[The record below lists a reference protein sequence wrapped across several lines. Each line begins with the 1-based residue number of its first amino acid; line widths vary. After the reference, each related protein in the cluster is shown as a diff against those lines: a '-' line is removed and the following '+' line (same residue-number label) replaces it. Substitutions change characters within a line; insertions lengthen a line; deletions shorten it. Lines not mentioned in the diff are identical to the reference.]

1 MAKSSI
7 HLQTAKG
14 GTILHNAREN
24 YSKSVVF
31 TDEKNEL
38 WNDSKTAFKLFR
50 DELEIRTKAYTE
62 RTGQKLHKTT
72 STMISGVVNLE
83 QKHTL
88 KDMEK
93 IKDYLEKE
101 FDTKVIQMSV
111 HRDEGKLIN
120 KENEDLKL
128 VSGKDFFLN
137 AKDNELYFDN
147 KFTKKINMD
156 EWKIE
161 KNYHGHFEML
171 GLDTQGKTL
180 RKKMNIVKLS
190 KLQDFTAQSLGMERS
205 LSNVIVNE
213 KGKAQRKSTTNK
225 KRLDTHE
232 FKEAKKIENETVK
245 KTKSNTKEDL
255 EKLKSETK
263 ELREQLKENK
273 AIRED
278 YKKLDDLNKDLQE
291 KLKVKEIDLE
301 TALKEVSKL
310 KKSYTIL
317 ESNYETSKNN
327 NVSLISKNATL
338 TVENKDLKALTSNL
352 AAESVSNYEE
362 AAKQKEK
369 VKALENQNKSLQE
382 QINTKPV
389 QSIENEL
396 KTLVSSEI
404 NLNDIK
410 KNSLDLFT
418 SDFKEEI
425 NLKENGVFNK
435 TYKIE
440 LKQEFKTQEIT
451 LENIGLFKRTQMK
464 IMNLLETIKNQAL
477 RIAGL
482 KKENQLLNS
491 ELKNEKLKNQGLEIK
506 VLGLENKLKTL
517 SLTGEKKETALDKIV
532 SNFDKMEQM
541 KARQL
546 DTKEILETSKK
557 EKAQEQEK
565 PKEKYRGYEL
575 G

>member
-7 HLQTAKG
+7 HLQTANG

-38 WNDSKTAFKLFR
+38 WNDSKTAFKMFR

-72 STMISGVVNLE
+72 STLISGVVNLE

-88 KDMEK
+88 KDLEK

-147 KFTKKINMD
+147 KFTKKININ

-232 FKEAKKIENETVK
+232 FKEQAKITNDLKKDLVFEKDLKQKIQELKKELQDEKAKRPDYAKLEDMNKTLLERVK
-245 KTKSNTKEDL
+245 DKNLTITNFEIEINKYKKDREDL
-255 EKLKSETK
+255 
-263 ELREQLKENK
+263 
-273 AIRED
+273 
-278 YKKLDDLNKDLQE
+278 KKQ
-291 KLKVKEIDLE
+291 ID
-301 TALKEVSKL
+301 
-310 KKSYTIL
+310 
-317 ESNYETSKNN
+317 
-327 NVSLISKNATL
+327 TL
-338 TVENKDLKALTSNL
+338 TVENKDLKSLTSTL

-362 AAKQKEK
+362 AEKQKEK
-369 VKALENQNKSLQE
+369 VKALETQNKSLQE
-382 QINTKPV
+382 QINTKPI
-389 QSIENEL
+389 QSIEINQIEVLSYAKAESEL
-396 KTLVSSEI
+396 SQ
-404 NLNDIK
+404 
-410 KNSLDLFT
+410 
-418 SDFKEEI
+418 DF
-425 NLKENGVFNK
+425 
-435 TYKIE
+435 YSMIE
-440 LKQEFKTQEIT
+440 KREFKTGLMSKEDFTIIKKQEAGNPTI
-451 LENIGLFKRTQMK
+451 LEMIKSHFKKMYNSLNEK
-464 IMNLLETIKNQAL
+464 IRLLTSENAN
-477 RIAGL
+477 L
-482 KKENQLLNS
+482 KKANLELQREN
-491 ELKNEKLKNQGLEIK
+491 LKLQTDI
-506 VLGLENKLKTL
+506 NKYKTL
-517 SLTGEKKETALDKIV
+517 SITGEKKENL
-532 SNFDKMEQM
+532 FDKVKRINENE
-541 KARQL
+541 KIF
-546 DTKEILETSKK
+546 KEEMKK
-557 EKAQEQEK
+557 EKIQEEV
-565 PKEKYRGYEL
+565 KETVNTKRQNYGYEL

>member
-1 MAKSSI
+1 MGKSSI

-14 GTILHNAREN
+14 GTVLHNAREN

-38 WNDSKTAFKLFR
+38 WNDSKTAFKMFR

-62 RTGQKLHKTT
+62 RTGQKLHKST

-83 QKHTL
+83 QHHTL
-88 KDMEK
+88 EDMEK

-101 FDTKVIQMSV
+101 FGTKVIQMSI

-120 KENEDLKL
+120 KENQDLKL

-137 AKDNELYFDN
+137 AKDNELYFDS

-171 GLDTQGKTL
+171 GLDSQGFTL

-190 KLQDFTAQSLGMERS
+190 KLQDFTAQSLGMERT
-205 LSNVIVNE
+205 LSNVIQNE
-213 KGKAQRKSTTNK
+213 KGKFQRKSTTNK

-263 ELREQLKENK
+263 ELREQLKEYK

-278 YKKLDDLNKDLQE
+278 YKKLDDLNKSLQE
-291 KLKVKEIDLE
+291 QLKAKEIDLE
-301 TALKEVSKL
+301 TALKEVSNL

-338 TVENKDLKALTSNL
+338 SIENKKLEKEDLSNKSL
-352 AAESVSNYEE
+352 ISTLS
-362 AAKQKEK
+362 KET
-369 VKALENQNKSLQE
+369 VTLQNQVNTLKSENKSLQE
-382 QINTKPV
+382 QINNKPI
-389 QSIENEL
+389 QTIQNNQIE
-396 KTLVSSEI
+396 V
-404 NLNDIK
+404 LNYSK
-410 KNSLDLFT
+410 AESDL
-418 SDFKEEI
+418 SQDF
-425 NLKENGVFNK
+425 
-435 TYKIE
+435 YSMIE
-440 LKQEFKTQEIT
+440 KREFKTGLMSKEDFTIIKKQEVGTPTI
-451 LENIGLFKRTQMK
+451 LEVMKAHFKKMYQSMSEK
-464 IMNLLETIKNQAL
+464 IKSLTFDNSKLRSENTDLKRENLKLTNEINKN
-477 RIAGL
+477 
-482 KKENQLLNS
+482 KS
-491 ELKNEKLKNQGLEIK
+491 
-506 VLGLENKLKTL
+506 L
-517 SLTGEKKETALDKIV
+517 SLTGEDHLKNIV
-532 SNFDKMEQM
+532 SNFDKLEQM
-541 KARQL
+541 KVRQP

-557 EKAQEQEK
+557 EKDQEEVKENTK
-565 PKEKYRGYEL
+565 PKQQYRGYEL

>member
-1 MAKSSI
+1 MGKSSI

-14 GTILHNAREN
+14 GTVLHNAREN

-38 WNDSKTAFKLFR
+38 WNDSKTAFKMFR

-62 RTGQKLHKTT
+62 RTGQKLHKST

-83 QKHTL
+83 QHHTL
-88 KDMEK
+88 EDMEK

-101 FDTKVIQMSV
+101 FGTKVIQMSI

-120 KENEDLKL
+120 KENQDLKL

-137 AKDNELYFDN
+137 AKDNELYFDS

-171 GLDTQGKTL
+171 GLDSQGFTL

-190 KLQDFTAQSLGMERS
+190 KLQDFTAQSLGMERT
-205 LSNVIVNE
+205 LSNVIQNE
-213 KGKAQRKSTTNK
+213 KGKFQRKSTTNK

-263 ELREQLKENK
+263 ELREQLKEYK

-278 YKKLDDLNKDLQE
+278 YKKLDDLNKSLQE
-291 KLKVKEIDLE
+291 QLKAKEIDLE
-301 TALKEVSKL
+301 TALKEVSNL

-338 TVENKDLKALTSNL
+338 SIENKKLEKEDLSNKSL
-352 AAESVSNYEE
+352 ISTLS
-362 AAKQKEK
+362 KET
-369 VKALENQNKSLQE
+369 VTLQNQVNTLKSENKSLQE
-382 QINTKPV
+382 ENKQKPIQTI
-389 QSIENEL
+389 QSNPIEVLNYAKSESEL
-396 KTLVSSEI
+396 SQDFYSMIEKREFKTGFMSSEDFTI
-404 NLNDIK
+404 IK
-410 KNSLDLFT
+410 KQEVGTPTILEMIKSHFKKMYNSLHEKIKSLT
-418 SDFKEEI
+418 VENI
-425 NLKENGVFNK
+425 NLKKANLDL
-435 TYKIE
+435 KIE
-440 LKQEFKTQEIT
+440 NLKLTADI
-451 LENIGLFKRTQMK
+451 N
-464 IMNLLETIKNQAL
+464 KN
-477 RIAGL
+477 
-482 KKENQLLNS
+482 KS
-491 ELKNEKLKNQGLEIK
+491 
-506 VLGLENKLKTL
+506 L
-517 SLTGEKKETALDKIV
+517 SLTGETEKKENLLK
-532 SNFDKMEQM
+532 EQM
-541 KARQL
+541 K
-546 DTKEILETSKK
+546 KENI
-557 EKAQEQEK
+557 QEQEK
-565 PKEKYRGYEL
+565 PKAKEEIKPKQQYRGYEL

>member
-137 AKDNELYFDN
+137 AKDNELYFDS

-190 KLQDFTAQSLGMERS
+190 KLQDFTAQSLGMERT
-205 LSNVIVNE
+205 LSNVIQNE
-213 KGKAQRKSTTNK
+213 KGKFQRKSTTNK

-232 FKEAKKIENETVK
+232 FKEAKKIENETKKDLVSEKELKKQIQELKKELQEEKAKRPDYAKLEDMNKLLLERVK
-245 KTKSNTKEDL
+245 EKTLTITNFEIEITKYKKNREDL
-255 EKLKSETK
+255 
-263 ELREQLKENK
+263 
-273 AIRED
+273 
-278 YKKLDDLNKDLQE
+278 KKQ
-291 KLKVKEIDLE
+291 ID
-301 TALKEVSKL
+301 
-310 KKSYTIL
+310 
-317 ESNYETSKNN
+317 
-327 NVSLISKNATL
+327 TL
-338 TVENKDLKALTSNL
+338 TVKNEDLKSLTSTL
-352 AAESVSNYEE
+352 ADESVSNFEE
-362 AAKQKEK
+362 AEKQKEK
-369 VKALENQNKSLQE
+369 VKALENQNKALQE
-382 QINTKPV
+382 EIKQKPI

-418 SDFKEEI
+418 SDFKDEI

-440 LKQEFKTQEIT
+440 LKQEFKSQEIT

-464 IMNLLETIKNQAL
+464 ITSLLETIKNQAL

-482 KKENQLLNS
+482 KKENQILNS
-491 ELKNEKLKNQGLEIK
+491 ELKNEKLKNQVLEIK
-506 VLGLENKLKTL
+506 VLGLENRIKSL
-517 SLTGEKKETALDKIV
+517 SLTGEKETALDKRV
-532 SNFDKMEQM
+532 SNHDKM

-557 EKAQEQEK
+557 EKDQEEVKENTK
-565 PKEKYRGYEL
+565 PKQQYRGYEL

>member
-213 KGKAQRKSTTNK
+213 KGKAQRKSTSNK

-232 FKEAKKIENETVK
+232 FKEQAKIINETKKDLVSEKELKQKIQELKKELQDEKAKRPDYAKLEDMNKTLLEKVK
-245 KTKSNTKEDL
+245 SKNLTISNFEIEINKYKKNREDL
-255 EKLKSETK
+255 K
-263 ELREQLKENK
+263 
-273 AIRED
+273 
-278 YKKLDDLNKDLQE
+278 
-291 KLKVKEIDLE
+291 KEI
-301 TALKEVSKL
+301 
-310 KKSYTIL
+310 
-317 ESNYETSKNN
+317 ES
-327 NVSLISKNATL
+327 L
-338 TVENKDLKALTSNL
+338 TVKNKDLKSLTSTL

-362 AAKQKEK
+362 AEKYKEK
-369 VKALENQNKSLQE
+369 VNTLENQNKALQE
-382 QINTKPV
+382 EIKQKPV

-396 KTLVSSEI
+396 KALVSSEI

-464 IMNLLETIKNQAL
+464 ITSLLETIKNQAL

-482 KKENQLLNS
+482 KKQNQILDS
-491 ELKNEKLKNQGLEIK
+491 ELKSERLKNQVLEIK
-506 VLGLENKLKTL
+506 VLGLENRIQTL
-517 SLTGEKKETALDKIV
+517 SLTGEKKEDHLDKIV
-532 SNFDKMEQM
+532 SNYDKM

-557 EKAQEQEK
+557 EKDQEEVKENTK
-565 PKEKYRGYEL
+565 PKQQYRGYEL

>member
-1 MAKSSI
+1 MGKSSI

-14 GTILHNAREN
+14 GTVLHNAREN

-31 TDEKNEL
+31 TDEKNEI
-38 WNDSKTAFKLFR
+38 WNDSKTAFKMFR

-62 RTGQKLHKTT
+62 RTGQKLHKST

-83 QKHTL
+83 QHHNL

-93 IKDYLEKE
+93 IKDYLELE
-101 FDTKVIQMSV
+101 FGTKVIQMAI

-120 KENEDLKL
+120 KENQDLKL

-137 AKDNELYFDN
+137 SKDNELYFDN
-147 KFTKKINMD
+147 KFTKKIDMN
-156 EWKIE
+156 EWNIE

-171 GLDTQGKTL
+171 GLDNEGKTL
-180 RKKMNIVKLS
+180 RKKMNIIKLS
-190 KLQDFTAQSLGMERS
+190 KLQDFTAQSLGMERT

-232 FKEAKKIENETVK
+232 FKEQAKIINETKKDLVSEKEIKKEILELKKQLQEEKAKRPDYAKLEDMNKTLLERVHEKNLTINDFKIEIDTYK
-245 KTKSNTKEDL
+245 KE
-255 EKLKSETK
+255 
-263 ELREQLKENK
+263 REQLKK
-273 AIRED
+273 
-278 YKKLDDLNKDLQE
+278 Q
-291 KLKVKEIDLE
+291 ID
-301 TALKEVSKL
+301 
-310 KKSYTIL
+310 
-317 ESNYETSKNN
+317 
-327 NVSLISKNATL
+327 TL
-338 TVENKDLKALTSNL
+338 TVENKDLKSLTSNL
-352 AAESVSNYEE
+352 AAESVSNFEE
-362 AAKQKEK
+362 AEKQKQK
-369 VKALENQNKSLQE
+369 VKALETQNKALQE

-389 QSIENEL
+389 QSIENEI
-396 KTLVSSEI
+396 KALVSSEI

-435 TYKIE
+435 SYKIE

-464 IMNLLETIKNQAL
+464 ITSLLETIKNQAL

-491 ELKNEKLKNQGLEIK
+491 ELKSERLKNQVLEIK
-506 VLGLENKLKTL
+506 VLNLENKNKTL
-517 SLTGEKKETALDKIV
+517 SITGEKKETALDKIV

-541 KARQL
+541 KAREL
-546 DTKEILETSKK
+546 DTKEILQGSKK
-557 EKAQEQEK
+557 EKDQEEVKETTK
-565 PKEKYRGYEL
+565 PKQHRGYEL

>member
-213 KGKAQRKSTTNK
+213 KGKAQRKSTSNK

-255 EKLKSETK
+255 DKLKSETK

-278 YKKLDDLNKDLQE
+278 YKKLDDLNKSLQE
-291 KLKVKEIDLE
+291 QLKAKEIDLE
-301 TALKEVSKL
+301 TALKEVSNL

-338 TVENKDLKALTSNL
+338 SIENKKLEKEDLSNKSL
-352 AAESVSNYEE
+352 ISTLS
-362 AAKQKEK
+362 KET
-369 VKALENQNKSLQE
+369 VTLQNQVNTLKSENKSLQE
-382 QINTKPV
+382 QINNKPI
-389 QSIENEL
+389 QTIQNNQIE
-396 KTLVSSEI
+396 V
-404 NLNDIK
+404 LNYSK
-410 KNSLDLFT
+410 AESDL
-418 SDFKEEI
+418 SQDF
-425 NLKENGVFNK
+425 
-435 TYKIE
+435 YSMIE
-440 LKQEFKTQEIT
+440 KREFKTGLMSKEDFTVIKKQEVGTPTI
-451 LENIGLFKRTQMK
+451 LEVIKSHFKKMYQSMSEK
-464 IMNLLETIKNQAL
+464 IKSLTFDNTKLRNENLDLKIENLKLTNEINKN
-477 RIAGL
+477 
-482 KKENQLLNS
+482 KS
-491 ELKNEKLKNQGLEIK
+491 
-506 VLGLENKLKTL
+506 L
-517 SLTGEKKETALDKIV
+517 SLTGETEKKETHLEKKE
-532 SNFDKMEQM
+532 NLFKEQM
-541 KARQL
+541 
-546 DTKEILETSKK
+546 K